1 MGISEVLKGEFDFW
15 DVFCEKRWGYS
26 IFFTLSKVKERKE
39 GFISGVGVR
48 KVKGDFVDFVSLEPE
63 NAFKFL
69 EENNFFF
76 DFKIHEDFFYP
87 DFEKFLFKLDSQL
100 REKGKDKIEN
110 IEMSFSVSSGDFG
123 IFSDISRVRFSRKKA
138 LFNIN
143 VFTEKNGEK
152 ESFHEFVFSEKV
164 DDRFF
169 KKAEEKA
176 FYALRIAEEL
186 LDAKFSPQGVYPVI
200 ISPEAGGT
208 FIHEVIG
215 HSLEADAVRK
225 GISPVY
231 SGKIG
236 EKVASEKVTVIDDPA
251 IKGKFGSFKYD
262 DEGVPAQKV
271 VLIEKGILKD
281 YLYDRKEALF
291 ARRKSNGHGRRQAY
305 DFAPIPRMGIT
316 FLDKGESTAEEI
328 FKKVKKGIFVKK
340 MGGGQVNPANGDFVF
355 EVQEG
360 YLIEG
365 GKIGPLL
372 KKATLL
378 GNGPEILER
387 INHIGGE
394 VGWADGV
401 CGKSGQGV
409 PVSDGMPLTLI
420 PEIVIGG
427 RGE

>member
-1 MGISEVLKGEFDFW
+1 MESFKDLKGEFDFW
-15 DVFCEKRWGYS
+15 DVFCEKRWGHS
-26 IFFTLSKVKERKE
+26 TFFTLSKVKEQKE
-39 GFISGVGVR
+39 GFTAGVGIR

-63 NAFKFL
+63 KALKFL
-69 EENNFFF
+69 EKNKFSF
-76 DFKIHEDFFYP
+76 DFEACEKLSCP
-87 DFEKFLFKLDSQL
+87 DFEKFLSKLDTQL
-100 REKGKDKIEN
+100 REKGRDIIEN
-110 IEMSFSVSSGDFG
+110 IEMTFSVSNGDLG
-123 IFSDISRVRFSRKKA
+123 IFSDASRVRFSKRRA
-138 LFNIN
+138 IFSIN
-143 VFTEKNGEK
+143 VFTKKNGRK
-152 ESFHEFVFSEKV
+152 ESFHEFAFSEKI
-164 DDRFF
+164 DEEFF

-176 FYALRIAEEL
+176 FYALKIAGEL
-186 LDAKFSPQGVYPVI
+186 LDAKFSPQGVYPVV
-200 ISPEAGGT
+200 ISPLAGGT

-231 SGKIG
+231 SGKLG
-236 EKVASEKVTVIDDPA
+236 RKVASEKVTIIDDPA
-251 IKGKFGSFKYD
+251 IKGKFGSFEYD
-262 DEGVPAQKV
+262 DEGTPAQKV
-271 VLIEKGILKD
+271 VLIENGILKD
-281 YLYDRKEALF
+281 YLYDRKEAF
-291 ARRKSNGHGRRQAY
+291 FNNRKSNGHGRRQAY
-305 DFAPIPRMGIT
+305 NFTPIPRMGIT

-340 MGGGQVNPANGDFVF
+340 MGGGQVNPANGEFVF

-360 YLIEG
+360 YLIEN
-365 GKIGPLL
+365 GKIGHLL

-378 GNGPEILER
+378 GNGPEILKK